1 MTLNNNIQLPNPP
14 HIDNKTISC
23 IILTWNSS
31 AYIEKCFDSVFKEL
45 DQSGMDYEILVI
57 DNGSTDET
65 LDFLAH
71 VARPELTVVP
81 LGHNTGTTFSR
92 NIGLR
97 MACGK
102 YIAIMDSDIEI
113 TKPNTFSRLVHYLDQ
128 NSDVGI
134 VAPQLRFPSGRFQKT
149 VDIFPT
155 LTHKIHRFLK
165 LRAIEES
172 EASCLKTSSDNRD
185 VDYAVSA
192 FWLMPQEVVREL
204 GMLDENI
211 FYAPEDV
218 DYCLRCW
225 LSGYRVVYMPAIT
238 ATHHAQEISR
248 RSILSRS
255 FREHLKGLAYLYWKY
270 KFVFRLN
277 VVYERIGVARDE
289 KRTKLPS
296 H

>member
-31 AYIEKCFDSVFKEL
+31 AYIEKCLDSVFKEL
-45 DQSGMDYEILVI
+45 DQSDMDYEILVI

-65 LDFLAH
+65 LDFLAR
-71 VARPELTVVP
+71 VAKPELTVVP

-97 MACGK
+97 MAFGK

-113 TKPNTFSRLVHYLDQ
+113 TKPNTFARLVHYLDQ

-155 LTHKIHRFLK
+155 LTHKIHRFFK
-165 LRAIEES
+165 LRSMEES
-172 EASCLKTSSDNRD
+172 EASFLVASSDNRD
-185 VDYAVSA
+185 VDYAISA
-192 FWLMPQEVVREL
+192 FWMIPREVIARIGL
-204 GMLDENI
+204 LDENI

-225 LSGYRVVYMPAIT
+225 LAGYRVVYMPEIT
-238 ATHHAQEISR
+238 ATYHAQDISR
-248 RSILSRS
+248 RSIFSRS
-255 FREHLKGLAYLYWKY
+255 FREHLKGLVYLYWKY
-270 KFVFRLN
+270 KFVFRLDA
-277 VVYERIGVARDE
+277 VYERIDAARQE
-289 KRTKLPS
+289 KRATSPLL
-296 H
+296 

>member
-1 MTLNNNIQLPNPP
+1 VSLNNTIQVPSQP
-14 HIDNKTISC
+14 HIGEVTISC

-31 AYIEKCFDSVFKEL
+31 VYIERCIDSVFVEL
-45 DQSGMDYEILVI
+45 DKSGVVYEVFII
-57 DNGSTDET
+57 DNGSTDRT
-65 LDFLAH
+65 LEFLALM
-71 VARPELTVVP
+71 ARPELTVVP

-97 MACGK
+97 MARGK
-102 YIAIMDSDIEI
+102 YIAIMDSDIEM
-113 TKPNTFSRLVHYLDQ
+113 TRPDTFERLVHYLDQ

-134 VAPQLRFPSGRFQKT
+134 VAPQLKFPSERFQKT

-155 LTHKIHRFLK
+155 LTHKIHRFLR

-172 EASCLKTSSDNRD
+172 EASHLAKSSERRD

-192 FWLMPQEVVREL
+192 FWLIPKAVIKRL

-211 FYAPEDV
+211 FYTPEDV

-225 LSGYRVVYMPAIT
+225 LSGYRVVYMPGIT

-248 RSILSRS
+248 RSVFSRS
-255 FREHLKGLAYLYWKY
+255 FREHLKGLVYLYWKY
-270 KFVFRLN
+270 KFVFRLDAI
-277 VVYERIGVARDE
+277 YDRIDAARQE
-289 KRTKLPS
+289 KRTISCPD
-296 H
+296 